1 MSWASVAKKEPQL
14 AAVQETAE
22 PSVNQQSTTAVI
34 DANAIIAG
42 MRMDGIAD
50 QICTIPEV
58 LQEIKDKKSREN
70 LEAFPQTIKVIQPT
84 EESVRAGASKPIQY
98 MNSRSI
104 VPYKL
109 ARLGLVFRF
118 TEGAFTSPIV
128 VERKLSIS
136 SFIVL

>member
-22 PSVNQQSTTAVI
+22 PSVRQQSTTAVI

-50 QICTIPEV
+50 QVCTIPEV

-84 EESVRAGASKPIQY
+84 EESVRAGASNSIQH

-104 VPYKL
+104 VPHKL
-109 ARLGLVFRF
+109 ARLGLVLRF
-118 TEGAFTSPIV
+118 TEGAFY
-128 VERKLSIS
+128 
-136 SFIVL
+136 